1 MWFYTGMRTNTGLA
15 FIALLVVRLLS
26 QGQIQLDPNTKMSS
40 PSPGVI
46 ENAQKYIANHHE
58 SPEDYVVRQFAT
70 HDIIFLGEM
79 HGVRQNL
86 EFLQQLLPRL
96 YAAGVYNLGYEFS
109 VYKDQPK
116 IDRLLASTTYDPGI
130 ANDLL
135 NEIDLTYVT
144 QEYTDVYRA
153 AWELNRKLP
162 SGARPFRIV
171 ALNIDQSGQPPSDA
185 WGGQKLNIHDQTNI
199 FWSQVISKEFL
210 AKREKALIYSGSGHV
225 YTRFFLQRKQDH
237 SISAGNLIHNVIRDR
252 AMTILLH
259 GDGDRKDLTRQID
272 ELVGTA
278 AGPSGFDTWNTAL
291 GALPIPTNGYLFG
304 KQSCGPF
311 SLGDVTDGYLWL
323 GRRTDL
329 TGVRFMRGFITPEKI
344 ARIESRWRQEHPRKD
359 AYSKKEMEEAAADN
373 WRHLQDV
380 FK

>member
-1 MWFYTGMRTNTGLA
+1 MRINIPGLG
-15 FIALLVVRLLS
+15 FIVLLVIGALGRAQVQPDANGRMSNLS
-26 QGQIQLDPNTKMSS
+26 RDL
-40 PSPGVI
+40 V
-46 ENAQKYIANHHE
+46 ENVQKYIADHHE
-58 SPEDYVVRQFAT
+58 SPEDYLVRQFAI

-86 EFLQQLLPRL
+86 EFLQHLLPRL
-96 YAAGVYNLGYEFS
+96 HAAGVYNLGYEFS
-109 VYKDQPK
+109 IYKDQPK
-116 IDRLLASTTYDPGI
+116 IDRLLASTSYDPSI

-135 NEIDLTYVT
+135 DGIDLTYVT

-162 SGARPFRIV
+162 QGAHHFRIV
-171 ALNIDQSGQPPSDA
+171 ALNLDESGQASDA
-185 WGGQKLNIHDQTNI
+185 WGGQQLNIHDQANI

-210 AKREKALIYSGSGHV
+210 AKHEKALIYSGSGHA
-225 YTRFFLQRKQDH
+225 YTRFFYQRRQDH

-252 AMTILLH
+252 TMTILLH

-272 ELVGTA
+272 ELVETGTGA
-278 AGPSGFDTWNTAL
+278 RPSGFDTRDTPL
-291 GALPIPTNGYLFG
+291 GTLPIPGNGYLFG
-304 KQSCGPF
+304 KQNCGPF
-311 SLGDVTDGYLWL
+311 ALGDVADGYIWL

-329 TGVRFMRGFITPEKI
+329 TGVRFIKGFITRENI
-344 ARIESRWRQEHPRKD
+344 ARIEPRWRREHPRD
-359 AYSKKEMEEAAADN
+359 RAYTKEEMEEAAADN